1 MDKLFNKK
9 LFAGFTLYLV
19 IIITL
24 SHIIKNNDFLLYF
37 MIPTGL
43 YYSIC
48 FLYILIINPIKN
60 LINKKK

>member
-1 MDKLFNKK
+1 MKKLFDKK
-9 LFAGFTLYLV
+9 LFAGFTLYLIL
-19 IIITL
+19 IIIL
-24 SHIIKNNDFLLYF
+24 SHLIENNEFLLYF

-48 FLYILIINPIKN
+48 FLFVLIINPIKN